1 MKIIRKYFW
10 FVPSALWMYL
20 IYGFSD
26 QVGEVSGGLSLTVT
40 EKLAEIVHRLCGER
54 VAGMDLVELMHPYV
68 RKAAHM
74 GEYAVLFVLLFLSFV
89 AMMRATRAM
98 SVSIFVSFIYACAD
112 EYHQTMIAGRAGQW
126 TDVCVDMTGVLA
138 AVMVLLFIYAGWQGY
153 DERRRER
160 KMRGRGNSD

>member
-1 MKIIRKYFW
+1 
-10 FVPSALWMYL
+10 MYL

-40 EKLAEIVHRLCGER
+40 EKLAVIAQRLLGRRAE
-54 VAGMDLVELMHPYV
+54 GLDLVTLMHPYV

-74 GEYAVLFVLLFLSFV
+74 SEYAVLFILLFLSFA

-98 SVSIFVSFIYACAD
+98 SVSILMSFIFACAD
-112 EYHQTMIAGRAGQW
+112 EYHQTLIEGRAGQW

-138 AVMVLLFIYAGWQGY
+138 AVMVLLFIYASWQSY

-160 KMRGRGNSD
+160 KKRGRGNSD

>member
-1 MKIIRKYFW
+1 MKIIRRYFW
-10 FVPSALWMYL
+10 FVPSLLWMYF

-40 EKLAEIVHRLCGER
+40 EKLAAIVVRLAGRR
-54 VAGMDLVELMHPYV
+54 VEGIDLVTLMHPFV

-74 GEYAVLFVLLFLSFV
+74 GEYAILFFLLFLSFA

-98 SVSIFVSFIYACAD
+98 SVSIFVSFLYACAD
-112 EYHQTMIAGRAGQW
+112 EYHQTMIAGRSGQW

-153 DERRRER
+153 DERKKER
-160 KMRGRGNSD
+160 KRRT

>member
-1 MKIIRKYFW
+1 
-10 FVPSALWMYL
+10 MYL

-26 QVGEVSGGLSLTVT
+26 QVGEISGGLSLAVT
-40 EKLAEIVHRLCGER
+40 EKLVVIVRHLAGRR
-54 VAGMDLVELMHPYV
+54 VEGMDLVTILHPFV

-74 GEYAVLFVLLFLSFV
+74 GEYAVLFFLLFMSFA

-98 SVSIFVSFIYACAD
+98 SVAIFTSFLYACAD
-112 EYHQTMIAGRAGQW
+112 EYHQTQIEGRAGVW

-153 DERRRER
+153 DEHRKER
-160 KMRGRGNSD
+160 KRRVRGNSD